1 MRQVLKSLLILFSAL
16 SISMN
21 SCGQE
26 NAKQETEPVSE
37 SNSSFNKPLCQI
49 LLKEDMQQLTGLLF
63 NEVTETV
70 HNYDK
75 TSGKYVSQ
83 CAYYTG
89 KGIEHVAVLLSHIKN
104 YSSPTSIEE
113 ILSSNKVG
121 DAELDAKIDE
131 AIKTSKKVD
140 TLGDAAYWYSLFGDA
155 QMSVVVNKNY
165 QILITSHGLSFD
177 NTTLEM
183 YKKVVQKIIALIN
196 E

>member
-1 MRQVLKSLLILFSAL
+1 MKQVFNSLLILICTF
-16 SISMN
+16 SISLT

-26 NAKQETEPVSE
+26 NTKQETEPVSK
-37 SNSSFNKPLCQI
+37 STTSFDKPLCQV
-49 LLKEDMQQLTGLLF
+49 LLKEEVQKLTGLTF

-75 TSGKYVSQ
+75 ASGKYVSQ

-89 KGIEHVAVLLSHIKN
+89 KGIEHIAVLLSHIKN
-104 YSSPTSIEE
+104 YSYPTSIEE
-113 ILSSNKVG
+113 ILSSSKVG

-140 TLGDAAYWYSLFGDA
+140 GLGDAAYWYSLFGDA